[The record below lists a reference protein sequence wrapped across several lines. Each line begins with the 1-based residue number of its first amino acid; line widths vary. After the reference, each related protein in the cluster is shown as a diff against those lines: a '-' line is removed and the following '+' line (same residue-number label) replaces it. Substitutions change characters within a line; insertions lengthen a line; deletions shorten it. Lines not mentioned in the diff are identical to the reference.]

1 MTEEKAEVPVAV
13 WYFIGATFAGV
24 APVLLFNFAE
34 WWVKLLFIPV
44 AFALIVAGFVQLRRE
59 TGRGKSEGE
68 QPPTG

>member
-13 WYFIGATFAGV
+13 WYFVGATFAGV
-24 APVLLFNFAE
+24 APVLFFNFAE

-44 AFALIVAGFVQLRRE
+44 ALGLIVAGFVQLRRE
-59 TGRGKSEGE
+59 TGWGKSEGE

>member
-1 MTEEKAEVPVAV
+1 MTKEKADVPVAV

-24 APVLLFNFAE
+24 APVLFFNFAE

-44 AFALIVAGFVQLRRE
+44 ALGLIVAGFVQLRRE
-59 TGRGKSEGE
+59 TGLGKSEGD

>member
-24 APVLLFNFAE
+24 VPVLFFNFAE

-44 AFALIVAGFVQLRRE
+44 ALGLIVAGFVQLRRE
-59 TGRGKSEGE
+59 AGWGKSEGE
-68 QPPTG
+68 QPPTE